1 MGSDVMASNDAPVE
15 LLVTGPDMAIVEQLG
30 VQVAAVAKTV
40 PGMVQV
46 STSSSMLQ
54 PQDLVTVDRTRA
66 AQLGL
71 TPDDVTQQAYYATHG
86 GLTTE
91 YFNPQGLRHDTI
103 LLRYAGGERAT
114 VADLA
119 AVQIVGKN
127 GAMVPLA
134 SIAQIRRN
142 LGPTLIEHD
151 GLRPSVAVLGY
162 YRKGGRGEMALDMD
176 TIMGATAQVPFPRG
190 YGIEMRGDMTEMMQS
205 FDRLLGAMK
214 IAVVFVFLLLLA
226 QFRSLTHPLVMLLA
240 IPLELL
246 GVFGGLML
254 ARQNFSTV
262 SILGIVV
269 ANGMAVSNAIL
280 LLDLILRNRDTGM
293 SRIDAILAAGPVRLR
308 PILMTTIV
316 SIVVLIPVA
325 FFPKTGIDAY
335 SPLATV
341 IIGGL
346 TISTVLTLFVVPV
359 LYSAFDDLGK
369 RLRSRK
375 IVEGEP
381 VHA

>member
-1 MGSDVMASNDAPVE
+1 
-15 LLVTGPDMAIVEQLG
+15 
-30 VQVAAVAKTV
+30 
-40 PGMVQV
+40 
-46 STSSSMLQ
+46 
-54 PQDLVTVDRTRA
+54 VDRTRA

-91 YFNPQGLRHDTI
+91 FFNPQGLRHDTI

-114 VADLA
+114 SADLA

-127 GAMVPLA
+127 GATVPLA
-134 SIAQIRRN
+134 AISRIRSAR
-142 LGPTLIEHD
+142 GPTLIEHD

-162 YRKGGRGEMALDMD
+162 YRKGSRGEMALDME
-176 TIMGATAQVPFPRG
+176 TIMGAMAQVSFPTG
-190 YGIEMRGDMTEMMQS
+190 YGIEMRGDMTEMTQS
-205 FDRLLGAMK
+205 FDRLIGAMK
-214 IAVVFVFLLLLA
+214 IAAVFVFLLLLA

-246 GVFGGLML
+246 GVYGGLL
-254 ARQNFSTV
+254 IAHQNFSTV

-280 LLDLILRNRDTGM
+280 LLDLILHNRAGGM
-293 SRIDAILAAGPVRLR
+293 SRTEAILEAGPIRLR

-316 SIVVLIPVA
+316 SLVVLIPVA

-346 TISTVLTLFVVPV
+346 LVSTVLTLFVVPL
-359 LYSAFDDLGK
+359 LYSAFDDLGI
-369 RLRSRK
+369 RLRTNGGVRRGA
-375 IVEGEP
+375 IVESSTTHGDA
-381 VHA
+381 HA